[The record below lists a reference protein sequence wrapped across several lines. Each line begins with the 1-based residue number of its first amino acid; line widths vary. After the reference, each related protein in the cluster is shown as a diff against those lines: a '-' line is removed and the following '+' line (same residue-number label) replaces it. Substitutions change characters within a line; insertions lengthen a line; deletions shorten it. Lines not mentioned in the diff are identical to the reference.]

1 VKPNAT
7 TSRGILIQTSKTQAK
22 YSRRAILKRLGIGA
36 GFLPLLSTERA
47 RAAAPSGYPTR
58 FIAITWTDGICP
70 PNFYPT
76 GGALPATLP
85 SILSPLQNWS
95 SKLLVFRHATKAQSP
110 FDINVMIDVGS
121 KYGGHFTY
129 PALLTGGVSSPNGTA
144 EVPTIT
150 ATYPSIDQIYAD
162 NLLTQGVSNTQL
174 NVGCRPYK
182 SYTSYRSGGTA
193 NTQQN
198 DPYKL
203 FTNLFGGTGMTPVDM
218 NAMMAR
224 RKSVL
229 DFVGGELTTF
239 AKNLGTDDKNNVMV
253 HLQSVKSL
261 EDQLKPTTGSPA
273 TCSAPDVTPTGLN
286 FNTIANYPKHVQ
298 FMSDIVAAAVVCGKS
313 RAVTMDLIDNGGGN
327 SLTFPWLNIPSPDFH
342 AIAHQGSA
350 NYAQKAV
357 IDQWFYQACVAE
369 VVGKLA
375 AVTEGNGTVLDNTVI
390 LVTNDMSEGAAHYVG
405 QIPYLI
411 IGSGGGF
418 FKTGR
423 MVTFPNQVP
432 NNQLL
437 TSILHAMGMTSVTG
451 VGDPKYTGH
460 LDTALTT

>member
-1 VKPNAT
+1 MKL
-7 TSRGILIQTSKTQAK
+7 GTSKLLIKTAATQAK

-76 GGALPATLP
+76 GAAGALPATLP
-85 SILSPLQNWS
+85 SILTPLQTWS
-95 SKLLVFRHATKAQSP
+95 SKLLLFRHATKAQSP
-110 FDINVMIDVGS
+110 IDINVMMDVGS

-129 PALLTGGVSSPNGTA
+129 PAMLTGGVSSPNGTD
-144 EVPTIT
+144 EVPTIN
-150 ATYPSIDQIYAD
+150 ATFPSIDSIYAD
-162 NLLTQGVSNTQL
+162 NLLTQGVGNAQL

-182 SYTSYRSGGTA
+182 SYTSYRTGGTP

-203 FTNLFGGTGMTPVDM
+203 FTSLFGGTSMPPADM
-218 NAMMAR
+218 NALIAR

-239 AKNLGTDDKNNVMV
+239 AKNLGTDDKATCMI
-253 HLQSVKSL
+253 HLDSIRSL
-261 EDQLKPTTGSPA
+261 EDQLKPSTGTPA
-273 TCSAPDVTPTGLN
+273 SCTAPTITPTGLN
-286 FNTIANYPKHVQ
+286 FNTVANYPNHVK
-298 FMSDIVAAAVVCGKS
+298 FMSDLVAAAVICGKS

-350 NYAQKAV
+350 NYAQKAM
-357 IDQWFYQACVAE
+357 IDQWFYSACVAE

-375 AVTEGNGTVLDNTVI
+375 AATEGSGTVLDNTVI

-405 QIPYLI
+405 QIPFVV

-423 MVTFPNQVP
+423 MVTFPNQIP
-432 NNQLL
+432 NNHLL
-437 TSILHAMGMTSVTG
+437 TSVLHALGMTSVTG
-451 VGDPKYTGH
+451 VGDPKYAGNI
-460 LDTALTT
+460 DTALTT